1 MFLKRKQT
9 GALIVKRRLSPR
21 TKIIVAAAA
30 AVVVVGGAGLIYNY
44 GLSMAGFEHY
54 AASRLS
60 DTLREENG
68 KLKDEIK
75 ELRDSLARAER
86 ALQMDQAAYQDLDS
100 ALKNSAQEIVKLREE
115 LNFYRNIISPVDK
128 KAGLRIQNL
137 HIEPAGGAGKFRY
150 KLVLIQALKHERTIY
165 GSAKLEIIGNQG
177 GQDTVLRLPGPT
189 DKPLSVNFKYFQDI
203 EGRIELPRNFKA
215 QQVKVSVATSGGA
228 DSVEAIYNWPEG
240 EAN

>member
-1 MFLKRKQT
+1 MFFKRRQT
-9 GALIVKRRLSPR
+9 GALVVKRRLSPR
-21 TKIIVAAAA
+21 AKIIVASVAAI
-30 AVVVVGGAGLIYNY
+30 AVVGAAGLIYNY

-54 AASRLS
+54 TASRLS
-60 DTLREENG
+60 DSLRDENG

-75 ELRDSLARAER
+75 DLRDSLARAER

-137 HIEPAGGAGKFRY
+137 HIESAGGSGKFRY

-165 GSAKLEIIGNQG
+165 GTARLEIMGSQG
-177 GQDTVLRLPGPT
+177 GQETVLRVPGPT
-189 DKPLSVNFKYFQDI
+189 DKPLNVNFKYFQDI
-203 EGRIELPRNFKA
+203 EGRIELPRNFRA
-215 QQVKVSVATSGGA
+215 HQVKVNVATSGGA
-228 DSVEAIYNWPEG
+228 EAVEAIYNWPES